1 MHLDDSRTT
10 RLRRYLDE
18 LLETH
23 DPDRHLAQDPV
34 GVVHRYDKPADRD
47 VAGLVAATLAYG
59 RVDKVIDAADR
70 ALAPLDPS
78 PAETL
83 RRRRDWRGAL
93 DNFNYRMSDENALA
107 DLYAAISTTL
117 STEGSLEDLYR
128 EGPTRDHP
136 EAASQFVRRLRSRRL
151 RDDLAR
157 GFRYLLPDPADG
169 SACKRLHLYFRWM
182 GRTSGPIDPGDW
194 TAISPHQLRMPLD
207 THTSRLCRYIGL
219 TDRKSVDGKAVE
231 DVTDSLRQLD
241 PEDPIRYDFAL
252 AHLGIADDCIHERSE
267 QHCPGCPIEPICT
280 L

>member
-1 MHLDDSRTT
+1 MNFDGSRAH
-10 RLRRYLDE
+10 RLRRYLEE
-18 LLETH
+18 LLEAH

-34 GVVHRYDKPADRD
+34 RVVHQYEGHADRE
-47 VAGLVAATLAYG
+47 VAGLIAACLAYG
-59 RVDKVIDAADR
+59 QVDKVIDAADR
-70 ALAPLDPS
+70 ALAPLGSS

-93 DNFNYRMSDENALA
+93 ENFNYRMTDDDALA

-117 STEGSLEDLYR
+117 STEGSLEELYR
-128 EGPTRDHP
+128 NISTDDHRTT
-136 EAASQFVRRLRSRRL
+136 ASQFVRRLRDRRL

-182 GRTSGPIDPGDW
+182 GRAPGPIDPGVW
-194 TAISPHQLRMPLD
+194 TAIRPRQLRMPLD

-267 QHCPGCPIEPICT
+267 EHCPGCPIEAICT